1 VTPPDDA
8 SARPAAPDPR
18 LVAAAAMVFVTD
30 PRAPVVDPADA
41 RHLLDVLR
49 LRPGEPVIASDGCGV
64 WVPCRVGPSTAG
76 RGGRAA
82 DPSSLLV
89 PEGEAVTSTP
99 EGPLLTVA
107 FAPVKGDRPEWVV
120 QKLTELGV
128 DRIVPLTTRRSVV
141 RWEGE
146 RAGRAVERLRRVAV
160 EASAQCRRP
169 LLPEVTPVLS
179 LEGLAERT
187 GSPPALAHPGGS
199 PPGGADRVVA
209 VGPEGGWDADE
220 LAAAGS
226 LLGLGPT
233 VLRAETA
240 AVAAGTLLCAFR
252 AALIAPLA

>member
-1 VTPPDDA
+1 MTPPDDA

-82 DPSSLLV
+82 DPGSLLV

-99 EGPLLTVA
+99 GGPSLTVA

-128 DRIVPLTTRRSVV
+128 DRVVPLRANRSVV
-141 RWEGE
+141 RWEGD
-146 RAGRAVERLRRVAV
+146 RGDRQVDRLRRVAR
-160 EASAQCRRP
+160 EASAQSRRVW
-169 LLPEVTPVLS
+169 LPEVSAVCRLDALVGLTGVAPVL
-179 LEGLAERT
+179 AD
-187 GSPPALAHPGGS
+187 PGGG
-199 PPGGADRVVA
+199 PPSVDRPVIA
-209 VGPEGGWDADE
+209 VGPEGGWDDDE
-220 LAAAGS
+220 RATVRGS
-226 LLGLGPT
+226 VGLGPT

-240 AVAAGTLLCAFR
+240 AVVAGALLCALR
-252 AALIAPLA
+252 CSVVLPLA